1 MELIAWHYTWDNR
14 FLARLSHHPIL
25 RVGCWLPS
33 VIAGIVTLYCV
44 WQSGLAKFGKEKEQ
58 FLKDESEGIT
68 AGCAIVQNEDS
79 LAKVNFAYVDLN
91 RKMNNLEVRII
102 GVTVL
107 SLVLFINSLVQ
118 EI

>member
-1 MELIAWHYTWDNR
+1 M
-14 FLARLSHHPIL
+14 
-25 RVGCWLPS
+25 
-33 VIAGIVTLYCV
+33 
-44 WQSGLAKFGKEKEQ
+44 
-58 FLKDESEGIT
+58 
-68 AGCAIVQNEDS
+68 QNEES